1 MYLSDLG
8 LAIRSH
14 RQANGLTQAE
24 LAERAQLSR
33 TTVNQLENGVFPDIG
48 VRKLVALL
56 NILGQ
61 DLEVVA
67 RKSGPTPDFLRMAAT
82 SASVGYRTPLTP
94 EGLAQIVLSGKVPT
108 KFRPHLRAL
117 LDEAPV
123 SVLEGL
129 IDDLASGRKRI
140 RIQRNLSAL
149 AAEVGSPLRV
159 AA

>member
-1 MYLSDLG
+1 MYLSNLG
-8 LAIRSH
+8 SAIRAH
-14 RQANGLTQAE
+14 RQSKGLTQAK
-24 LAERAQLSR
+24 LAEQAQLSR

-48 VRKLVALL
+48 VRKLMALL

-67 RKSGPTPDFLRMAAT
+67 KKSAAKDFLKMAAT
-82 SASVGYRTPLTP
+82 SGSVSYGTPLTP
-94 EGLAQIVLSGKVPT
+94 EGLAHIVLSGKVPAA
-108 KFRPHLRAL
+108 FRPHLRAVL
-117 LDEAPV
+117 EEAPV

-129 IDDLASGRKRI
+129 VDELAKGRKRT

-149 AAEVGSPLRV
+149 AADVGSPLRV